1 MATTPRNIHADLI
14 SLPLPLAQS
23 RRKLRFLRYFGWL
36 VFLIEAWA
44 LAACLVSYSQQ
55 HGRWFTYGWTLA
67 LVLAWFHG
75 LPLLLA
81 RLLAKVE
88 ARVGRH
94 GDRWRIGK
102 YSEAELRGDPRGNG
116 RPADT
121 CGGPKSRFATFVPRR
136 HGHGSVSFALTPDR
150 PNESF

>member
-1 MATTPRNIHADLI
+1 M
-14 SLPLPLAQS
+14 
-23 RRKLRFLRYFGWL
+23 

-102 YSEAELRGDPRGNG
+102 YSEAELRAVIREATAGL
-116 RPADT
+116 PAPLRRTRVTVCDIR
-121 CGGPKSRFATFVPRR
+121 SATAWTWLSIFRLDARQAKRIVLTS
-136 HGHGSVSFALTPDR
+136 GSLHYLER
-150 PNESF
+150 